1 MMHRNPVR
9 LIMRLIATFAAA
21 ALVSSMAGSA
31 ALAQGAPQ
39 TVGLMKVDPSTVAT
53 GFRASKVIGTDVVN
67 NQNETVGKIEDLILT
82 GNERVPYVVLSVGGF
97 LGIGTKYVLE
107 PFNALNINSQRILL
121 PGATKSALE
130 AQPPF
135 KFNAN
140 A

>member
-1 MMHRNPVR
+1 
-9 LIMRLIATFAAA
+9 
-21 ALVSSMAGSA
+21 
-31 ALAQGAPQ
+31 
-39 TVGLMKVDPSTVAT
+39 
-53 GFRASKVIGTDVVN
+53 
-67 NQNETVGKIEDLILT
+67 
-82 GNERVPYVVLSVGGF
+82 VPYVVLSVGGF

-140 A
+140 E